1 MEKAIEI
8 DGKIVYFKANALT
21 ALLYRREFQKDLFAE
36 LRKINPQET
45 SVATM
50 QTIYE
55 LAYVMTKQGDKSL
68 KLNFNDWL
76 ESFEVFPIEEI
87 GLEVLTLWQKSN
99 TGLSSSKNR

>member
-1 MEKAIEI
+1 MKKTIEI
-8 DGKIVYFKANALT
+8 DGKTVPFKANALT
-21 ALLYRREFQKDLFAE
+21 ALIYRRDFQKDLFAE
-36 LRKINPQET
+36 LRNIDLKEM

-55 LAYVMTKQGDKSL
+55 LAYVMAKQGDKSL
-68 KLNFNDWL
+68 KLNFSEWL
-76 ESFEVFPIEEI
+76 ENFEVFPIEEI